1 MTKTPHPSMEEVRAN
16 CLQRMIEK
24 LTIAKW
30 LRGIQQDYQM
40 VIPRP
45 VNPGRVSHNDNVA
58 ALMVMVGLNAA
69 VIEDDIWM
77 DIEQFASLFARDV
90 LVEEVRTSGNLEP
103 VVMLTGNSYVPAY
116 RSFEEIERIW
126 EADEAQVYIT
136 EMWERIERKCLDAE
150 VFIGYPEY
158 DNCIYGVDMRKW
170 EQSEASANDEPLESL
185 NDEWSWIDPK
195 PKED

>member
-16 CLQRMIEK
+16 CVQRITEK
-24 LTIAKW
+24 LTLAKW
-30 LRGIQQDYQM
+30 LRSVQQDYQTAM
-40 VIPRP
+40 PRP

-90 LVEEVRTSGNLEP
+90 LVDTVRMDGNNEP
-103 VVMLTGNSYVPAY
+103 IVMLTSNNFVPAY
-116 RSFEEIERIW
+116 RSFDQIEAIW
-126 EADEAQVYIT
+126 QEDDSGVYIH

-150 VFIGYPEY
+150 VFIGYPEH

-170 EQSEASANDEPLESL
+170 EQSEASANDEPIDDM
-185 NDEWSWIDPK
+185 NDEWSRIDGK
-195 PKED
+195 